1 MKSTLLTLFCLAAA
15 GAMPAAEAPAVMLMG
30 TAHHK
35 LASARIGQSYDLFV
49 SLPEDYATSGKSYP
63 VLYVLDGWHF
73 PLMAFLQNNN
83 IYSERMPPVIMVNIG
98 HGQGI
103 NPMPLRARD
112 FTPTNM
118 SDWPTSGGA
127 AAFLEFL
134 ERDIITLIDRTYR
147 TNPADRGLLGH
158 SMGGL
163 FALYTLEERPGLFQ
177 RIVAASPAAGWGDD
191 QLIKAAAEK
200 LKNLPMPVRLD
211 LSAGD
216 EGDLEIMLAAQTA
229 AFARKLDELKPAK
242 LEYRHTVFPGENHN
256 SVRLASFP
264 PALYWVY
271 RPAATTP
278 PTDSATSTQAAITAL
293 LQEFLAKNSERAQ
306 HDRFWAD
313 DLVYTTSGATVKTKA
328 EIMKSFD
335 ADKTAPAKPL
345 PADAKQ
351 SAGQRPAGQQ
361 AGTVQPTYAAEDIV
375 VRPYGSTA
383 ALTFRL
389 VAHNPDGTVQYYR
402 NSETLLLRDG
412 RWQVVTWQATKVP
425 PPEKK

>member
-1 MKSTLLTLFCLAAA
+1 MKPALLSLFCFAAA
-15 GAMPAAEAPAVMLMG
+15 AAMSAADTAVPPVMLLG
-30 TAHHK
+30 TAHHQ
-35 LASARIGQSYDLFV
+35 LASAKIGQTYDLFV
-49 SLPEDYATSGKSYP
+49 SLPEGYATSGKSYP

-73 PLMAFLQNNN
+73 PLMAFFQNNN
-83 IYSERMPPVIMVNIG
+83 IYSGRMPPVIMVNIG

-112 FTPTNM
+112 FTPAK
-118 SDWPTSGGA
+118 SPDWPTAGGA
-127 AAFLEFL
+127 AAFLDFL
-134 ERDIITLIDRTYR
+134 EHDIIPLVERSYR
-147 TNPADRGLLGH
+147 TIPSDRGLLGH

-163 FALYTLEERPGLFQ
+163 FALYALEERPALFQ
-177 RIVAASPAAGWGDD
+177 RIVAASPAAGWGND

-200 LKNLPMPVRLD
+200 LKNLPRPVRLD

-216 EGDLEIMLAAQTA
+216 EGDLEILLAAQTA
-229 AFARKLDELKPAK
+229 AFARKLDELKPAN

-256 SVRLASFP
+256 SVRLASFAP
-264 PALYWVY
+264 GLYWVY
-271 RPAATTP
+271 RPAAAP
-278 PTDSATSTQAAITAL
+278 GAVDPTAAAITAL

-313 DLVYTTSGATVKTKA
+313 DLVYTGSGAAVRTKT
-328 EIMKSFD
+328 EIMKNFD
-335 ADKTAPAKPL
+335 EDKNAASKPKE
-345 PADAKQ
+345 P
-351 SAGQRPAGQQ
+351 S
-361 AGTVQPTYAAEDIV
+361 PTYAAEDIV

-402 NSETLLLRDG
+402 NSGTLLLRHG

>member
-1 MKSTLLTLFCLAAA
+1 MKSSLFSLVCLAASA
-15 GAMPAAEAPAVMLMG
+15 VMVAAEAPPVILQG

-35 LASARIGQSYDLFV
+35 LASAQIGQTYDLFV

-73 PLMAFLQNNN
+73 PLLAFLQNNN
-83 IYSERMPPVIMVNIG
+83 IYSGRMPPVIMVNIG

-103 NPMPLRARD
+103 NPMPLRERD
-112 FTPTNM
+112 FTPTKSPDFPNA
-118 SDWPTSGGA
+118 GGA
-127 AAFLEFL
+127 SAFLDFIEH
-134 ERDIITLIDRTYR
+134 DIMPLIERTYR
-147 TNPADRGLLGH
+147 IDPADRGLLGH

-177 RIVAASPAAGWGDD
+177 RIIAASPAAGWDHD
-191 QLIKAAAEK
+191 LIFKAAAVK
-200 LKNLPMPVRLD
+200 LKHLPKSVRLD
-211 LSAGD
+211 LSVGD
-216 EGDLEIMLAAQTA
+216 DEHDVYGFDITTSTL
-229 AFARKLDELKPAK
+229 AFARLLDELKPAN
-242 LEYRHTVFPGENHN
+242 LDYRLTVFPGENHN

-264 PALYWVY
+264 PGLYWVY
-271 RPAATTP
+271 RSAA
-278 PTDSATSTQAAITAL
+278 AQSTVSAAITAQ
-293 LQEFLAKNSERAQ
+293 LQEFLVKNSDRAQ

-313 DLVYTTSGATVKTKA
+313 DLIYTGSGATVRTKA

-335 ADKTAPAKPL
+335 EDKTTSAKPL
-345 PADAKQ
+345 PADA
-351 SAGQRPAGQQ
+351 
-361 AGTVQPTYAAEDIV
+361 TVQPTYSAEDIV

-402 NSETLLLRDG
+402 NSGTLLLRDG